1 MRQPSLTRLLLVS
14 VLAVTASTQA
24 VFLLGAAFVQVGPE
38 FGLGPVGL
46 GALTAAFFLTAS
58 ATSTPLG
65 RWVARVGWQRAMTI
79 NMRTSAVILLTI
91 ATVARNTWTLAGLL
105 VAAAAMYGAANP
117 AANQA
122 LADHTDPARRAT
134 IFGAKHAGIPGS
146 TLLAGLAVPI
156 VIVQFGWRWAYVA
169 AAGLAMAVSFLI
181 PKAELEISHHAA
193 TAAGSEPNAQPLSTG
208 QLLGLGIG
216 SAFATWGAIA
226 LGTFLVSA
234 AVDTGMSESGAG
246 ILQFIGSGVSIGA
259 RVTYGYATDRRGS
272 RGFTEIV
279 TLTAVGAA
287 AFLALPLAGDA
298 WFALLVVGTFATG
311 WAWPGLMTFAVVNA
325 NRGTVAASSSIT
337 QAGIFLGAGAG
348 PLILGAVIERWSFD
362 GAWIAAGIGLIIA
375 SVLVAAIGV
384 RTSPS
389 GGTRPIR
396 RR

>member
-1 MRQPSLTRLLLVS
+1 VLV
-14 VLAVTASTQA
+14 VTASTQA
-24 VFLLGAAFVQVGPE
+24 VFLLGAAFVQIGPE
-38 FGLGPVGL
+38 FSLGPVGL

-65 RWVARVGWQRAMTI
+65 RWVARVGWQHAMTI
-79 NMRTSAVILLTI
+79 NMRISAVMLLTI

-105 VAAAAMYGAANP
+105 IAAAAIYGAANP

-181 PKAELEISHHAA
+181 PKTELEISHHAA
-193 TAAGSEPNAQPLSTG
+193 AGEGSEPNPRPLSTR
-208 QLLGLGIG
+208 QLLALGIG

-234 AVDTGMSESGAG
+234 AVDTGMSESAAG

-259 RVTYGYATDRRGS
+259 RVLYGYAADRRGS
-272 RGFTEIV
+272 RGFNEIV
-279 TLTAVGAA
+279 ALTAVGAV
-287 AFLALPLAGDA
+287 AFLVLPLAGDA
-298 WFALLVVGTFATG
+298 WFAVLVVGTFATG

-348 PLILGAVIERWSFD
+348 PLVLGAVIERWSFD
-362 GAWIAAGIGLIIA
+362 GAWVAAGIGLIIA
-375 SVLVAAIGV
+375 SVLEAAIGV

-389 GGTRPIR
+389 GGARPIR
-396 RR
+396 LR